1 MSVVLLGLPGLLVA
15 RFAFDRGW
23 SRRNAVLLFVFA
35 YACWPV
41 ALGLVLTVPPQK
53 TRPEADESQLPRDVI
68 PRWWLLV
75 LAAAFLVLPI
85 ALAINMISQG
95 IPFDFDAVL
104 YTLFTDV
111 RSLGFRLLVIGTVLW
126 LLSFLARFAGR
137 RRLSWPVA
145 IVHPV
150 AVALM
155 LVAVFVVSV

>member
-1 MSVVLLGLPGLLVA
+1 MVVLGLPALLVA
-15 RFAFDRGW
+15 RFASARGW

-41 ALGLVLTVPPQK
+41 ALGVVLTVPSQK
-53 TRPEADESQLPRDVI
+53 TRAGAEDSQLPQEVI

-75 LAAAFLVLPI
+75 LAAAFLVFPI
-85 ALAINMISQG
+85 ALAINMIVQG

-104 YTLFTDV
+104 YTLFVDV
-111 RSLGFRLLVIGTVLW
+111 RSPGLRLLLIGTVLW
-126 LLSFLARFAGR
+126 PLFFLARFVDR

-145 IVHPV
+145 VVHPV

-155 LVAVFVVSV
+155 LVAVLVVSV